1 MNKIR
6 LLKAHAE
13 NFKRFKELDI
23 SFEGKNVSING
34 QNYKGKSSVAD
45 LFSWILFNK
54 SSTGNTE
61 GKHFRPRRY
70 DEHGVNIDYVDVVGE
85 IVLLVNEEE
94 IKIQRVQ
101 KQKWTR
107 HHGDDF
113 DSYEGDSNDYF
124 WNDVPVSPTEHKKK
138 VEGIIKEDVFRMLSN
153 PATFPS
159 MDAKKQ
165 RDFLLKNVANITDD
179 EVFASNPEFELV
191 KEAMGTGSLDE
202 LVAKNKKEISE
213 YEKKKT
219 ELPARIDQERKHIEE
234 VDFSEEEKKLNKLQS
249 DLSEVEGKIE
259 DTGKAY
265 EKLNELKAE
274 KARFESE
281 LVQIERSVRE
291 EAAEKKREI
300 QSKYDSSNTEF
311 NSLHE
316 KQKTLEYTVQI
327 DNSEIERKEKELS
340 DLRDEYKTEMSKELD
355 ESAYICP
362 TCGQEIPESQ
372 REEIKDSFEKKKSN
386 AIKSINERGSILSQL
401 LKEHKEKTQ
410 KRLEEIE
417 DIKNK
422 KVSANA
428 ERNKAMQE
436 LTEFE
441 NAPVDLINN
450 KDFLYA
456 KEQLEKLDKEIAE
469 VDTKD
474 ADTLKA
480 KLKEERAGIQASI
493 DAVKEKLALKAVIE
507 KSKVTVKELEEKM
520 KQVVQSLADCEKL
533 SMAIEKFNKAKM
545 SMLSERINEHFKVVT
560 WKLFEKQKN
569 QRYSEVC
576 VCQINGSD
584 YGENTT
590 STTERM
596 MAGMDI
602 IRTLQSIYQAEVPIF
617 LDDADLYNDWNI
629 PDMDSQIIKLCV
641 SEDEDLVINC
651 E

>member
-113 DSYEGDSNDYF
+113 DSYEGDANEYL
-124 WNDVPVSPTEHKKK
+124 WNDVPVSATEHKKK

-202 LVAKNKKEISE
+202 LVAKNKKAISE

-234 VDFSEEEKKLNKLQS
+234 VDFSEEEKKLNKLQYE
-249 DLSEVEGKIE
+249 LSEVEGKIE

-300 QSKYDSSNTEF
+300 QSKYDSANTEF

-386 AIKSINERGSILSQL
+386 AIKSINEKGSLLSQM
-401 LKEHKEKTQ
+401 LKEHKEKMQ

-441 NAPVDLINN
+441 NAPVDMINN

-493 DAVKEKLALKAVIE
+493 DAVKEKLALKNVIE

-520 KQVVQSLADCEKL
+520 KQVVQNLADCEKL

-641 SEDEDLVINC
+641 SEDEELKVMV